1 MKPEIVIQAT
11 KRNVRGKQVK
21 ALRREGKL
29 PAVIYG
35 KHLAEPI
42 PLLLDMHD
50 SSHSLARIG
59 SSDLITL
66 YVDGE
71 QYPSLVREKQRDFI
85 YGNLLHVDFQSISM
99 DEKLRTSVR
108 IELIGEPPAVKEF
121 GGILVT
127 GEGELEIEC
136 LPADLPSIIQVD
148 VSRLEKIG
156 DMIVVRDIIM
166 PENVTLL
173 SDLDELVAH
182 VTAPMAEEEVEVPV
196 EVEAEPEIIE
206 KGKVEEEEE
215 EEKEKEK

>member
-11 KRNVRGKQVK
+11 RRNIKGKQVK

-29 PAVIYG
+29 PAIIYG
-35 KHLAEPI
+35 KHLVEPI
-42 PLLLDMHD
+42 PLLLDMHN
-50 SSHSLARIG
+50 SSHSLAKIG

-66 YVDGE
+66 DVDGE

-99 DEKLRTSVR
+99 DEKLRTTVR
-108 IELIGEPPAVKEF
+108 INLIGEPPAVKEF
-121 GGILVT
+121 SGILVT

-136 LPADLPSIIQVD
+136 LPADLPSVIQVD

-156 DMIVVRDIIM
+156 DVIAVRDIIM

-182 VTAPMAEEEVEVPV
+182 VTAPMAEEVVEEAPV
-196 EVEAEPEIIE
+196 EVEAEPEVIE
-206 KGKVEEEEE
+206 KGKGEEEE
-215 EEKEKEK
+215 EEK